1 MNEGEGMFPRTK
13 FAALTAGLL
22 ARKGEAHPATAV
34 AATED
39 LAPLDHA
46 YGRHPAAP
54 VVRPRLTAVGDGRAP
69 VTSVAD
75 IQRSIEAALTG
86 GEIEEGSRARAAA
99 PPAQAPAATGVTGQ
113 APRERCEACPG
124 DSDDDRKFHVSV
136 RLRRGRYLRLK
147 LAAASLHRPSQD
159 IIGEALDR
167 YFAGLGKDVLG
178 DCPCLGK

>member
-1 MNEGEGMFPRTK
+1 MIPRTK

-39 LAPLDHA
+39 LEPLDH
-46 YGRHPAAP
+46 GFVRHPAAP
-54 VVRPRLTAVGDGRAP
+54 VVRPRLAAVGEDRAR

-86 GEIEEGSRARAAA
+86 GEIDEAPRAPAAT
-99 PPAQAPAATGVTGQ
+99 PPAPAATGET
-113 APRERCEACPG
+113 PRERCEACPG

-136 RLRRGRYLRLK
+136 RLKRGRYLRLK

-167 YFAGLGKDVLG
+167 YFADLGKDVLG

>member
-1 MNEGEGMFPRTK
+1 MTERDVLWPRPK

-22 ARKGEAHPATAV
+22 ARKGEAHPASAL

-39 LAPLDHA
+39 LEPLDQ
-46 YGRHPAAP
+46 GFVRHPAAEP
-54 VVRPRLTAVGDGRAP
+54 VIRARFGAAGEPRA

-75 IQRSIEAALTG
+75 IQRSIEAALLG
-86 GEIEEGSRARAAA
+86 GEVDAAVMTTPVS
-99 PPAQAPAATGVTGQ
+99 PPAPET
-113 APRERCEACPG
+113 PRERCEACPG
-124 DSDDDRKFHVSV
+124 DADDERKFHVSV
-136 RLRRGRYLRLK
+136 RLKRGRYLRLK

-167 YFAGLGKDVLG
+167 YFASLGKDVLG